1 VKGSPVVLKW
11 RDSETAFL
19 EGVFSRG
26 DRRLAPAIEEAWR
39 RGCRFDGWTEHLQY
53 EVWMKVFEDLGI
65 DAASYLEVRREDEP
79 QPWDHIESPVTKKFL
94 LKERKK
100 SKEAQVTVD
109 CRLAFCHA
117 CGIDDCPDRLSPT
130 GRKVGEPE
138 PVFVPRPAPLAL
150 YGRRPKKTPLAAS
163 LALGTRFRLRYVKGA
178 DLRFLSHLEL
188 LRAWE
193 RTLRRSGLPVAKT
206 QGFRPHLKIAFGP
219 PLPVG
224 WTSIAEY
231 LDLEFAKPP
240 AADLE
245 GLLNEL
251 LPPGLKVTGW
261 RPILYKTTSLSAA
274 VDHATCRVRFTDAFL
289 ASGGVSPLAFEDLL
303 LEGISDLLGATELV
317 VRRQG
322 GEGVKEFDARPSL
335 ESLVPLPGARAL
347 DVGIR
352 FTPRAQARPDE
363 LVHLMFPQADSR
375 LLEIERTGL
384 YRVQGEDRLSPFDLL
399 QSAVGAQEAS
409 RATG

>member
-26 DRRLAPAIEEAWR
+26 DRRLGRAVEEAWR

-53 EVWMKVFEDLGI
+53 DVWMGVFQDLGI
-65 DAASYLEVRREDEP
+65 DAPAYLAARSPDEP
-79 QPWDHIESPVTKKFL
+79 QPWEHIESPVTRRFL
-94 LKERKK
+94 WKEKLKADA
-100 SKEAQVTVD
+100 AQVTVD

-130 GRKVGEPE
+130 GRRPGAPE
-138 PVFVPRPAPLAL
+138 TELPMKPAPLTL

-163 LALGTRFRLRYVKGA
+163 LALGTRFRLRYTKGA
-178 DLRFLSHLEL
+178 DLKYISHLEL

-193 RTLRRSGLPVAKT
+193 RTLRRSGLPMAKT
-206 QGFRPHLKIAFGP
+206 QGFRPHLKLAFGP

-224 WTSIAEY
+224 TTSIAEY

-251 LPPGLKVTGW
+251 LPSGLKVTGW
-261 RPILYKTTSLSAA
+261 RPILYKTASLMAA

-289 ASGGVSPLAFEDLL
+289 ASGEVSPSAFEDLL

-335 ESLVPLPGARAL
+335 ESLVPLHGARAL

-352 FTPRAQARPDE
+352 FTPRAQARPEE
-363 LVHLMFPQADSR
+363 LVKLMFPQADSR

-384 YRVQGEDRLSPFDLL
+384 YKVQGEERLSPFDLL
-399 QSAVGAQEAS
+399 KSAVGAQEAS
-409 RATG
+409 RAIG